1 MSGEW
6 ISAILGCGRN
16 CRWLVWQRRR
26 WKEAEKN
33 MVFKLVSAAKYFLLS
48 ELIPQVEKIPPLVV
62 GCSVC
67 GIVVARSFVAMP
79 C

>member
-1 MSGEW
+1 MGSGFQLFW
-6 ISAILGCGRN
+6 GGGKN

-33 MVFKLVSAAKYFLLS
+33 MILKLVLAAKYFLLS

-62 GCSVC
+62 GCSVG
-67 GIVVARSFVAMP
+67 GIVVARSFVDKP